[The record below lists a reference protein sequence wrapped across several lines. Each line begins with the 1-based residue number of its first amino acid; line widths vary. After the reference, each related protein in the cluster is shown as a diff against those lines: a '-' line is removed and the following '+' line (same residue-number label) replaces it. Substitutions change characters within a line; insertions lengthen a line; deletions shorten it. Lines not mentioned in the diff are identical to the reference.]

1 MSSISFR
8 SEPRLA
14 CVISV
19 QNHVHCSAMKEET
32 THPAADD
39 DDDIS
44 EEIIEETQ
52 TQEKSQEE

>member
-19 QNHVHCSAMKEET
+19 QSQVHCSSLQEET
-32 THPAADD
+32 TRPTA

-44 EEIIEETQ
+44 EDIIDETQ
-52 TQEKSQEE
+52 KQEKSQEE

>member
-39 DDDIS
+39 DDIS
-44 EEIIEETQ
+44 EEIIEEKQ

>member
-39 DDDIS
+39 DIS
-44 EEIIEETQ
+44 EEIIEEKQ
-52 TQEKSQEE
+52 KQEKSQEE